1 MGNDERVWFGEVKEV
16 KRFKSGQV
24 FGLMKSKKIRRLL
37 SSWLRFGTSGEEI
50 MIHCPLTLG
59 QKRMPAK
66 GLEMEHTQTAFSSTD
81 IE

>member
-1 MGNDERVWFGEVKEV
+1 
-16 KRFKSGQV
+16 
-24 FGLMKSKKIRRLL
+24 
-37 SSWLRFGTSGEEI
+37 